1 MTEIDIEG
9 FFWADNPEARVRG
22 HLTFAGRVS
31 LALESTLRLVK
42 EASRDRLDVIYGTT
56 LLGQPLCLS
65 DCFVFEQIMGNV
77 QHRQS
82 WSADRLL
89 VGTHDP
95 KPDVIGVS
103 ITIEDFGSLW
113 GAPSVDLK
121 EGHRDGRDALDI
133 EWLSRGQLSL
143 TVGELILE
151 IADDYQ
157 VRGNG
162 THLELDSAPRIR
174 FKLQAP
180 GPVEPLNQAVGP
192 LIVLAN
198 VFLRRPVA
206 LLEQHVELPDGSEV
220 HELFA
225 QRPIHQESGKRQ
237 QPWVPLGN
245 LQPLDRSL
253 TRWYEFAA
261 ELPSAFAMVAEYT
274 RAEPAT
280 PWEDRLSYLAR
291 FVEQYHRKRY
301 DSSRSS
307 KQEFKQKRAL
317 VESTLQAAKLEE
329 LTGWI
334 HSLTTHANEKRLAER
349 LQELVEDLG
358 DTVSPMIHNPE
369 TWAKTVADTRNYY
382 THYSD
387 YLRPKAA
394 HGFDVVIM
402 TKQLWWVVRAC
413 LLREMGFDT
422 AKSIELFSFDNEQAW
437 LVDQQ
442 RHAAGYASAV
452 PTPCRSRTQRS
463 C

>member
-9 FFWADNPEARVRG
+9 FFWADNPESRVRG
-22 HLTFAGRVS
+22 HLTFDGRVS

-42 EASRDRLDVIYGTT
+42 DASRDKLDVICGTT

-65 DCFVFEQIMGNV
+65 GCFVYEQIIGNV

-82 WSADRLL
+82 WSASKLL

-95 KPDVIGVS
+95 KPEVIGVS
-103 ITIEDFGSLW
+103 VTIEDFSLLW
-113 GAPSVDLK
+113 GAPAVDLEK
-121 EGHRDGRDALDI
+121 GQRDGCDSLDI

-143 TVGELILE
+143 TVGDLTLE
-151 IADDYQ
+151 IDDDYE

-174 FKLQAP
+174 FKLKDP
-180 GPVEPLNQAVGP
+180 GPVDPLNQAVGP
-192 LIVLAN
+192 LLVLTN

-220 HELFA
+220 HELYP
-225 QRPIHQESGKRQ
+225 QRPIHQEGGKPQ

-274 RAEPAT
+274 RAGSTT
-280 PWEDRLSYLAR
+280 PWEDRLAYLAR

-301 DSSRSS
+301 DSSRMS

-317 VESTLQAAKLEE
+317 VKSTLHAAKLGD
-329 LTGWI
+329 LASWT
-334 HSLTTHANEKRLAER
+334 HSLTKHANEKRLAER

-358 DTVSPMIHNPE
+358 DTAAPVIRNPE
-369 TWAKTVADTRNYY
+369 TWAKAVADTRNYY

-387 YLRPKAA
+387 YLQSKAA

-402 TKQLWWVVRAC
+402 TKQLWWVVRAF
-413 LLREMGFDT
+413 LLREMGFDN

-437 LVDQQ
+437 LINQQ
-442 RHAAGYASAV
+442 RQAADHE
-452 PTPCRSRTQRS
+452 
-463 C
+463 

>member
-1 MTEIDIEG
+1 MTGIDVEG
-9 FFWADNPEARVRG
+9 FFWADNPESRVRG
-22 HLTFAGRVS
+22 HLTFDGRVS
-31 LALESTLRLVK
+31 LALESTLRLVQD
-42 EASRDRLDVIYGTT
+42 ASRDKLDVIYGTT

-65 DCFVFEQIMGNV
+65 DCFVYQQIMGNV

-82 WSADRLL
+82 WSASRLL

-95 KPDVIGVS
+95 NPEVIGVS
-103 ITIEDFGSLW
+103 VTIEDFSLLW
-113 GAPSVDLK
+113 GAPAVDLK
-121 EGHRDGRDALDI
+121 EGQRDGHDSLDI
-133 EWLSRGQLSL
+133 EWLSRGRLSL

-151 IADDYQ
+151 IDDDYQ
-157 VRGNG
+157 VHGNG

-174 FKLQAP
+174 FKLKEP
-180 GPVEPLNQAVGP
+180 GPAEPLNQAIGP
-192 LIVLAN
+192 LLVLAN

-206 LLEQHVELPDGSEV
+206 LLEQHVELPDGSEIE
-220 HELFA
+220 ELFR
-225 QRPIHQESGKRQ
+225 QRPIHQESDKPQ

-274 RAEPAT
+274 RAGSTT

-291 FVEQYHRKRY
+291 FVEQYHRARLESHRM
-301 DSSRSS
+301 D
-307 KQEFKQKRAL
+307 KQEFKQKRGL
-317 VESTLQAAKLEE
+317 VKSTLHKAE
-329 LTGWI
+329 LDDLADWT
-334 HSLTTHANEKRLAER
+334 HSLTEHANEKRLAER

-358 DTVSPMIHNPE
+358 ATVLPVIANPE
-369 TWAKTVADTRNYY
+369 AWAKAVADTRNYY

-387 YLRPKAA
+387 YLKSRAA
-394 HGFDVVIM
+394 HEFDLVVI

-413 LLREMGFDT
+413 LLREMGFDN

-442 RHAAGYASAV
+442 RQAADHE
-452 PTPCRSRTQRS
+452 
-463 C
+463 

>member
-1 MTEIDIEG
+1 MTGIDVEG
-9 FFWADNPEARVRG
+9 FFWADNPESRVRG
-22 HLTFAGRVS
+22 HLTFDGRVS

-42 EASRDRLDVIYGTT
+42 DASRDKLGVIYGTT

-65 DCFVFEQIMGNV
+65 DCFVYEQIIGNV

-82 WSADRLL
+82 WSANKLL

-95 KPDVIGVS
+95 EPEVIGVS
-103 ITIEDFGSLW
+103 VTIQDFSLLW
-113 GAPSVDLK
+113 GAPDVDLK
-121 EGHRDGRDALDI
+121 KGQRDGRESLDI

-143 TVGELILE
+143 TVGELTLE
-151 IADDYQ
+151 IDDDYE

-162 THLELDSAPRIR
+162 AHLELDSAPRIR
-174 FKLQAP
+174 FKLKDP

-192 LIVLAN
+192 LLVLAN

-225 QRPIHQESGKRQ
+225 QRPIHQEGGKPQ

-245 LQPLDRSL
+245 LQPLDHSL

-274 RAEPAT
+274 RAGPTT

-301 DSSRSS
+301 DSSRMS
-307 KQEFKQKRAL
+307 KQQFKQKRAL
-317 VESTLQAAKLEE
+317 VKSTLHAAKLEE
-329 LTGWI
+329 LASWT
-334 HSLTTHANEKRLAER
+334 HSLTEHANEKRLAER

-358 DTVSPMIHNPE
+358 DTAAPVLPNPE
-369 TWAKTVADTRNYY
+369 TWAKAVADTRNYY

-387 YLRPKAA
+387 YLQSQAA
-394 HGFDVVIM
+394 HEFDLVIM

-413 LLREMGFDT
+413 LLREMGFDN
-422 AKSIELFSFDNEQAW
+422 ARSIELFSFDSEQAW
-437 LVDQQ
+437 LVNQQ
-442 RHAAGYASAV
+442 RHAADHESEEIEATSETAG
-452 PTPCRSRTQRS
+452 
-463 C
+463 